1 MFCFQWSGF
10 VSVVWFCFGGMILF
24 QWYDLVSVVCC
35 CFSGMFLFQWYDF
48 VSVVFLLLGG
58 MFVFSVVCFVFSV
71 VCCFCVA
78 GPGFEIDRKRS
89 MFSTDSEIRMHD
101 GKPMCSQSV
110 YFHWFFNRKWSGEVL
125 NR

>member
-1 MFCFQWSGF
+1 MPGMQQR
-10 VSVVWFCFGGMILF
+10 GGASTPGAPM
-24 QWYDLVSVVCC
+24 QRP
-35 CFSGMFLFQWYDF
+35 G
-48 VSVVFLLLGG
+48 
-58 MFVFSVVCFVFSV
+58 
-71 VCCFCVA
+71 A
-78 GPGFEIDRKRS
+78 HPGFEIDRKRS